1 MARKPRYRTEQG
13 AGDIQIQR
21 NVIERFLM
29 LVKEF
34 VKKNQRA
41 VLIGV
46 LGLLG
51 IIVIVVVG
59 LIVADGIRSRNEA
72 RFEKIMDDYNR
83 IAPSGDNEK
92 IEAAVNDL
100 KQFIDS
106 SRIGP
111 GRSLGYYALGDILY
125 SRKEY
130 KESARYLILYA
141 DDNGKTV
148 LAPLALLKAAISLE
162 EAADLKGALGVYRRL
177 EERYSDSIVADQIYF
192 HFARVCALTGDLF
205 NAKAHYHKVINTYP
219 ESTFAQRA
227 RKRLF
232 MLGAR

>member
-29 LVKEF
+29 QVKEF

-51 IIVIVVVG
+51 VIVIVVVG

-83 IAPSGDNEK
+83 IAPSGDNKK

-100 KQFIDS
+100 KQFIES

-111 GRSLGYYALGDILY
+111 GRSLGYYALGDILHA
-125 SRKEY
+125 RKEY
-130 KESARYLILYA
+130 KDAARNFILYA
-141 DDNGKTV
+141 DCNGKTV

-177 EERYSDSIVADQIYF
+177 EGRYSDSIVADQIYF